1 MFNLGALIYYSVF
14 LQIYGLK
21 DDNESVNMIC
31 VERRMN
37 DICFLLITN
46 MRWNKIYVFDF
57 PYSSSMCVSMCVCE
71 RERERKRENEMG
83 KGGGRQEEERII

>member
-46 MRWNKIYVFDF
+46 MR
-57 PYSSSMCVSMCVCE
+57 
-71 RERERKRENEMG
+71 
-83 KGGGRQEEERII
+83 